1 MMKKTLYIPLL
12 VLVATLAAA
21 CTKHT
26 PEAIQPNSPSSSYIF
41 FQPDIMEEID
51 TRANTVQFTGDKF
64 GVIGYVGTTPIF
76 TGYSNNIAEVK
87 KEGSLYVYDN
97 LAQWAD
103 ATSAHNFYAFYPYG
117 QTIVTDN
124 SVPFISYTQPTTVD
138 GMVDVMTATTSV
150 SRQDVDNGLVLLNFT
165 HRLWALDVKV
175 NNSQSR
181 DVITNPE
188 GTDVTI
194 APNLY
199 ITGAKIHIYGYRK
212 AGNISMGE
220 NKIEGSAKT
229 ADETEVVT
237 FDLFTA
243 STATPS
249 IMVESEKSH
258 TFDPLLFLPIGKTFA
273 YRLEINFKNAWGASY
288 DYYYPALTMDDE
300 GNRVYGYKNLD
311 NKYFVAGYRYS
322 LEVEKKDAEGSF
334 NINWDV
340 KDWEGVGVYHTFK

>member
-12 VLVATLAAA
+12 VLVATLTAA
-21 CTKHT
+21 CSKYT

-76 TGYSNNIAEVK
+76 TRYSNYIAEVK
-87 KEGSLYVYDN
+87 KDGSLYVYDK

-150 SRQDVDNGLVLLNFT
+150 SRQDAPNGLVPLNFT

-175 NNSQSR
+175 KNSQSK
-181 DVITNPE
+181 DVVTNPE
-188 GTDVTI
+188 GTDVTTS
-194 APNLY
+194 PSLY

-212 AGNISMGE
+212 AGNIS
-220 NKIEGSAKT
+220 I
-229 ADETEVVT
+229 ADDDVKGDKVEATIAEVLT
-237 FDLFTA
+237 YDLFTA
-243 STATPS
+243 SSDSPQIHVGKGET
-249 IMVESEKSH
+249 K
-258 TFDPLLFLPIGKTFA
+258 TFDQLLFLPVNKSIE

-288 DYYYPALTMDDE
+288 DYYYPTPTVDDE
-300 GNRVYGYKNLD
+300 ENRVYGYQQSSRKIFL
-311 NKYFVAGYRYS
+311 AGYRYS
-322 LEVEKKDAEGSF
+322 LEVEKIDAEGSF

-340 KDWEGVGVYHTFK
+340 KDWEEVGVDHTFN